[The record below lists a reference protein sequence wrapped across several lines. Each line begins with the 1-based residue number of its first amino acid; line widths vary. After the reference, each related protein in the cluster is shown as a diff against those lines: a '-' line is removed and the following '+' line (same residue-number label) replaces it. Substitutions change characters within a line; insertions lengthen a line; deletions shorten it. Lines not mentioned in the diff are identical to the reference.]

1 MTSPRTQV
9 LGISVILAFAVAIGV
24 AVWLG
29 APRGDASG
37 AALQDS
43 PAETPT
49 RFTRSGQEAR
59 TGASGAS
66 PRPVAPVVEPAAT
79 ADDSGGAVAH
89 ASAARPNIAEYNLLD
104 TEDLAKLLEAYGSFE
119 ELYRAADGEQRLALA
134 MYLAHEDAMRDY
146 IGPLLA
152 LETDSDMRA
161 FLLMRTLPEGY
172 FDEPDPENP
181 FPRDDDLMRILDGP
195 METPIE
201 LDEWM
206 ARMELAL
213 DLDYDYALRWI
224 RDGQRLFPDNPEMQ
238 LLASTMLVNLG
249 ASLGTLSDTEVRTA
263 EQSLYN
269 SLSGPGAEQFTPGQ
283 RMRGYW
289 ALVFAQDRT
298 RTREFFNQR
307 RTQETSPQ
315 VRDLL
320 DNLLR
325 QLDLLDLMQPPS

>member
-1 MTSPRTQV
+1 MKNPR
-9 LGISVILAFAVAIGV
+9 LISITA
-24 AVWLG
+24 
-29 APRGDASG
+29 
-37 AALQDS
+37 AALVSLAIVAAVGLFRQTAHHATQPQDPVAGLRAKPPS
-43 PAETPT
+43 DHSLRDTPSTLHPVGQTPADTAPAPHADD
-49 RFTRSGQEAR
+49 TRS
-59 TGASGAS
+59 AS
-66 PRPVAPVVEPAAT
+66 
-79 ADDSGGAVAH
+79 SG
-89 ASAARPNIAEYNLLD
+89 RPNLPDLADFNLLD

-119 ELYRAADGEQRLALA
+119 ELYRAADGDQRLALA

-152 LETDSDMRA
+152 IEADSDMRA

-181 FPRDDDLMRILDGP
+181 FPRDDDLMRILDSP

-213 DLDYDYALRWI
+213 DLDYEYALRWV

-249 ASLGTLSDTEVRTA
+249 ASLGTLSDTEVRAA

-289 ALVFAQDRT
+289 ALVFAQDRA

-307 RTQETSPQ
+307 RAQETSPQ

-325 QLDLLDLMQPPS
+325 QLDLLDIVQTPP